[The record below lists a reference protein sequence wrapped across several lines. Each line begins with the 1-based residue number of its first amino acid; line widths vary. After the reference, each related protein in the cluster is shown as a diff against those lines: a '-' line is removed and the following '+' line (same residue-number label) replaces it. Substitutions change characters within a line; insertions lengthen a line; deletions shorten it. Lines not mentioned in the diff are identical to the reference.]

1 MRALIS
7 CLILLLFVS
16 ACAYLRVVEP
26 ERQNIADRYWVTTPI
41 TWTGMPSAGGETWTI
56 NGTALDELNL
66 LAGVEPGDSLVSPEE
81 GAESPP
87 TFKAGMRANEVM
99 ELVTDSLAYKGFTRV
114 KGSKLRPAK
123 FGQLRGFRF
132 EFIFTSTDGL
142 RYAGKAIG
150 AVDGDE
156 LHLIVFSAPF
166 SHYFP
171 TYHQQVEQIFQS
183 IEMATPS
190 A

>member
-16 ACAYLRVVEP
+16 ACSYYQLVEP
-26 ERQNIADRYWVTTPI
+26 KRQNIGDRYWVTTPI
-41 TWTGMPSAGGETWTI
+41 AWTSSSMADGQTWTI

-66 LAGVEPGDSLVSPEE
+66 FAGVAAGSALVGANDGGE
-81 GAESPP
+81 GPP

-99 ELVTDSLAYKGFTRV
+99 ELVTDSLSYMGFKRV

-132 EFIFTSTDGL
+132 EFIFTTSDGL

-150 AVDGDE
+150 AVDGGE

-171 TYHQQVEQIFQS
+171 TYHQTVEQIFRS
-183 IEMATPS
+183 IEIAPPS

>member
-7 CLILLLFVS
+7 SIILLLFVS
-16 ACAYLRVVEP
+16 ACAYIEVVEP
-26 ERQNIADRYWVTTPI
+26 KRQNIGDRYWVTTPI
-41 TWTGMPSAGGETWTI
+41 SWSSLPSGGGETWTI

-66 LAGVEPGDSLVSPEE
+66 LAGIEQGDSLVSAKD
-81 GAESPP
+81 GAGEPP
-87 TFKAGMRANEVM
+87 YFKAGMRANEVM
-99 ELVTDSLAYKGFTRV
+99 ELVTDSLAYQGFKRV

-132 EFIFTSTDGL
+132 EFVFTDEDGL

-150 AVDGDE
+150 AVDGGE

-171 TYHQQVEQIFQS
+171 TYHQQVEQIFRS
-183 IEMATPS
+183 IEIAPP
-190 A
+190 AA